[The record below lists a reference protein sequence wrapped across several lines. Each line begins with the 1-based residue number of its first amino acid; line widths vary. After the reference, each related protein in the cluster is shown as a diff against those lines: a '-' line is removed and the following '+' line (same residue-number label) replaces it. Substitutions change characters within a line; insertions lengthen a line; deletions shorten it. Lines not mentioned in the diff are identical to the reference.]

1 MLWAL
6 GSLHSQSIMSLTLGQ
21 GKNSVCLLMDI
32 LTLNFSWRNVAT
44 LALLHVDRVTF
55 RKSIK
60 YFYVLLPRIEG
71 EEDEGDSSH
80 FFSGNKRKRDTIGFL
95 EFCSK
100 AVDLR
105 GRCGQ
110 ERWDHSSSSRSIL
123 TTPTTEPAVPCSQ
136 CSLCIF
142 TPTTWGQRIR
152 QRGTMLGVFIQER
165 LNATK

>member
-6 GSLHSQSIMSLTLGQ
+6 CSLHSWSIMSLTLGQ
-21 GKNSVCLLMDI
+21 GKNSVCLVMDT

-60 YFYVLLPRIEG
+60 CFHVLLPRIEG
-71 EEDEGDSSH
+71 EEDEGDSH

-105 GRCGQ
+105 GRYGQ

-123 TTPTTEPAVPCSQ
+123 TTPTTKPAVPCSQ

-142 TPTTWGQRIR
+142 TPTTLGQSIR
-152 QRGTMLGVFIQER
+152 QRGAVLGVFIQER